1 MPKRYLLLLLLLG
14 VWLIQLPLLADSITV
29 FDDKGTFL
37 AATGAAN
44 ATGGPLPDI
53 GSIASGSQTVGDVT
67 ITTDSGG
74 LFIGTANLG
83 PPDSSGN
90 CSGVIGCDWTLRHPG
105 ADIAISGDENFH
117 VDITSGGPVFSLG
130 FDFVKPISDPS
141 YVASPGPS
149 TFTVTLTNGGSF
161 VNSFTFDT
169 PTAAFPADA
178 LDFVGVWSS
187 AAFDHAGIV
196 ETVGGIDDEYWGEF
210 YTGKTA
216 NPVPEP
222 ATLILLG
229 SVLLLLTAGKRRRIT
244 G

>member
-1 MPKRYLLLLLLLG
+1 MPNRLLLCLLLLG
-14 VWLIQLPLLADSITV
+14 VWLIQLPLLADITV
-29 FDDKGTFL
+29 FNDKSTFL

-53 GSIASGSQTVGDVT
+53 GLIASGSQTVGDVT

-74 LFIGTANLG
+74 LYIGTANQG
-83 PPDSSGN
+83 PPDGSGN
-90 CSGVIGCDWTLRHPG
+90 CAGIIGCDWTTRHPG
-105 ADIAISGDENFH
+105 ADIAISGTEDFH
-117 VDITSGGPVFSLG
+117 TDITTGGPVFSLG
-130 FDFVKPISDPS
+130 FDFVKPITDPS

-161 VNSFTFDT
+161 VNSFTYDT

-178 LDFVGVWSS
+178 LDFVGVWST
-187 AAFDHAGIV
+187 AAFDHVGIV
-196 ETVGGIDDEYWGEF
+196 ETAGGIDDEYWGEF
-210 YTGKTA
+210 YTGKTP

-229 SVLLLLTAGKRRRIT
+229 SGLLALAAGKRLRMAR
-244 G
+244 